1 MKKKISITDVA
12 KETGLSVTTV
22 SQILN
27 GKGERFSEKSRK
39 RVLAA
44 KKALGYSPDFSA
56 RGLVGKRGNSIGVG
70 DTRYHESLLREFCGQ
85 CRKGS
90 HSTGTLSTNLFN

>member
-44 KKALGYSPDFSA
+44 KKALGYEPDFFA
-56 RGLVGKRGNSIGVG
+56 RGLVGKRGNSIGVVIP
-70 DTRYHESLLREFCGQ
+70 DIMNPEFCGQ